1 MARRLKWLT
10 PGDPEPTPAQWAAMG
25 QGLRDGDPL
34 AYALVAWMESVGMR
48 QGWARLEAALAQ
60 GPETW
65 RGHPTSAEAPPAL
78 RAYLEQVWSTPS
90 WLEPERLAR
99 GAEVLQYT
107 GLHGMMVLRDA
118 GLMAG
123 YQASAINQALL
134 MTGSLHR
141 GAQRRVAETTAWWLA
156 CTGDGGMSIG
166 APGFMSTV
174 RVRVMHAL
182 VRARLSHHPDWN
194 EEAWGLPINQVDMQ
208 ATYLAFGVVQ
218 LLSLRTTG
226 VLMRQRD
233 ADAVMHLWRYIGWLM
248 GVEERWLCD
257 DEATGRVLLY
267 QNLLSQA
274 PADDSSVQLGRALA
288 DEPLHR
294 LYPWGAAWRGRF
306 NRARHLSLVRWF
318 VGGDGMRRLGL
329 RPVWPWYP
337 MLMALPLAVGSGL
350 GLLWPPLGRA
360 WRRVARARQ
369 QAYLT
374 VLMGEAKAPH
384 AGPVEA
390 AR

>member
-34 AYALVAWMESVGMR
+34 ADALVAWMESVGMR

-99 GAEVLQYT
+99 GAAVLQST

-141 GAQRRVAETTAWWLA
+141 GAQRRVAETTA
-156 CTGDGGMSIG
+156 
-166 APGFMSTV
+166 
-174 RVRVMHAL
+174 
-182 VRARLSHHPDWN
+182 
-194 EEAWGLPINQVDMQ
+194 
-208 ATYLAFGVVQ
+208 
-218 LLSLRTTG
+218 
-226 VLMRQRD
+226 
-233 ADAVMHLWRYIGWLM
+233 
-248 GVEERWLCD
+248 
-257 DEATGRVLLY
+257 
-267 QNLLSQA
+267 
-274 PADDSSVQLGRALA
+274 
-288 DEPLHR
+288 
-294 LYPWGAAWRGRF
+294 
-306 NRARHLSLVRWF
+306 
-318 VGGDGMRRLGL
+318 
-329 RPVWPWYP
+329 
-337 MLMALPLAVGSGL
+337 
-350 GLLWPPLGRA
+350 
-360 WRRVARARQ
+360 
-369 QAYLT
+369 
-374 VLMGEAKAPH
+374 
-384 AGPVEA
+384 
-390 AR
+390 